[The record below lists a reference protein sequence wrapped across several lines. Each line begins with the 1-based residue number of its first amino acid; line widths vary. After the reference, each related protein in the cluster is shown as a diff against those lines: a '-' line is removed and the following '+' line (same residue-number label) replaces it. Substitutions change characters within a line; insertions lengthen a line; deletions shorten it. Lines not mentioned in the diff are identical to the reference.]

1 MDHLAAAARSSCALR
16 TCFIIDASR
25 STSLLTKSMSS
36 GQTMAGS
43 TEDGTFHSVQG
54 VVTLPLAFASSWTT
68 LSIEV
73 LDELQPAKSQLGTNY
88 VGQIKPITPP
98 QLVDNL
104 QQALALGHAPSSS
117 ADV

>member
-1 MDHLAAAARSSCALR
+1 MDHLAAAARSSRALR

-25 STSLLTKSMSS
+25 STSLLTKSMRS

-54 VVTLPLAFASSWTT
+54 VVTLPLVQLCLSSSFASSWTT
-68 LSIEV
+68 LPIEV

-88 VGQIKPITPP
+88 VGQIKPIIPP

-104 QQALALGHAPSSS
+104 QPKKGQGC
-117 ADV
+117 